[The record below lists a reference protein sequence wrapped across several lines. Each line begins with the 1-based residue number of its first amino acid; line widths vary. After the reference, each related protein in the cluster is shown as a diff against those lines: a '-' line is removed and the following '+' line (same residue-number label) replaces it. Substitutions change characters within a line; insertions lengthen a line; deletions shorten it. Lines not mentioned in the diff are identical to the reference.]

1 MAEIAALNP
10 RADIQRC
17 TQGELHPRELH
28 PRELRALGL
37 QSEPASDDN
46 LRFLGELGW
55 TLG

>member
-17 TQGELHPRELH
+17 TQGELH